1 MRDGVRRVLAVAL
14 LSVAASRCSQPP
26 PEPLQLDRNKL
37 TVLNT
42 TKDEW
47 TNVEIWVNRY
57 FQARVP
63 SIAADGG
70 RLDAPLDRFISGYGQ
85 PFDYHRIQITEL
97 TLTAKRPDGTPLGL
111 KMKFQKSGLAGA
123 LGGKE

>member
-1 MRDGVRRVLAVAL
+1 MRDCLGCALAVVL
-14 LSVAASRCSQPP
+14 LSLTAARCSAPP

-42 TKDEW
+42 SKDEW
-47 TNVEIWVNRY
+47 RNVEIWLNRY

-63 SIAADGG
+63 SIPAGG
-70 RLDAPLDRFISGYGQ
+70 RLDAPLDRFMSGYGQ
-85 PFDYHRIQITEL
+85 PFDYRRIQVTEL
-97 TLTAKRPDGTPLGL
+97 TLTAKRPDGTPVEL
-111 KMKFQKSGLAGA
+111 KMQFQKPGLAGA

>member
-1 MRDGVRRVLAVAL
+1 MRDGVRWVLAVAL
-14 LSVAASRCSQPP
+14 LSQAAARCSAPP
-26 PEPLQLDRNKL
+26 PEPLQLERNKL

-47 TNVEIWVNRY
+47 KNVEIWLNRY
-57 FQARVP
+57 FRAGVP
-63 SIAADGG
+63 SIAAGG

-85 PFDYHRIQITEL
+85 RFDFRRIQVTEL
-97 TLTAKRPDGTPLGL
+97 TLTAKRPDGTAVEL
-111 KMKFQKSGLAGA
+111 KMQFQKPGLAGA

>member
-1 MRDGVRRVLAVAL
+1 MANRVRLALAVAL
-14 LSVAASRCSQPP
+14 WCVAASRCSNPL
-26 PEPLQLDRNKL
+26 PEPLQLERNKL

-42 TKDEW
+42 SKDEW
-47 TNVEIWVNRY
+47 TNVEIWLNRY

-63 SIAADGG
+63 SIAPGG

-85 PFDYHRIQITEL
+85 PFDYRRIQVTEL
-97 TLTAKRPDGTPLGL
+97 TLTARRPDGTPLEL
-111 KMKFQKSGLAGA
+111 KMKFQKPGLSGA

>member
-1 MRDGVRRVLAVAL
+1 MRNRVRWVVAVAL
-14 LSVAASRCSQPP
+14 LSLASARCSGPP
-26 PEPLQLDRNKL
+26 PEPLQLERNKL

-47 TNVEIWVNRY
+47 TNVEIWLNRY
-57 FQARVP
+57 FRAGVP
-63 SIAADGG
+63 SLAAGG

-85 PFDYHRIQITEL
+85 PFDFRRIQVTEL
-97 TLTAKRPDGTPLGL
+97 TLTAKRPDGTPVEL
-111 KMKFQKSGLAGA
+111 KMQFQKPGLAGA